1 MHNLPLDNLSNT
13 LSLASANKNI
23 IPPELKVEKSQKP
36 QSAQILVPSAL
47 NLNAPLQPSL
57 PQASLGSITK
67 IYSESGKDDF
77 KFFYFSCTYILS
89 IQISIF

>member
-13 LSLASANKNI
+13 LSLASANKNV

-57 PQASLGSITK
+57 PQASLGSISK
-67 IYSESGKDDF
+67 LYSESGKDDLIL
-77 KFFYFSCTYILS
+77 FSYKCITI
-89 IQISIF
+89 